1 MVADYEA
8 RLEEYAELESSL
20 RWQITKLDGV
30 GFDWGTAT
38 TSEESHGAAV
48 QQQLSSAQVA
58 KLDGTRFNW
67 GPTMAA
73 EQRWDENFEEVLRF
87 REKHGRLPKRS
98 EISACLARRAPTR
111 TTRAAPLAS
120 RLFQQI
126 AQLSCVL
133 LLVLLM
139 KSKLLRLKMSLLG
152 SVLGFAMLVGFL
164 LTSGLLTVIAGS
176 AVAYA
181 ATRSNS
187 N

>member
-1 MVADYEA
+1 M
-8 RLEEYAELESSL
+8 
-20 RWQITKLDGV
+20 
-30 GFDWGTAT
+30 
-38 TSEESHGAAV
+38 
-48 QQQLSSAQVA
+48 
-58 KLDGTRFNW
+58 
-67 GPTMAA
+67 
-73 EQRWDENFEEVLRF
+73 
-87 REKHGRLPKRS
+87 
-98 EISACLARRAPTR
+98 
-111 TTRAAPLAS
+111 
-120 RLFQQI
+120 
-126 AQLSCVL
+126 VL